1 MTTEMLPFFQPIGTL
16 FLTLPDTDFARYC
29 LELDQLV
36 REYPEILKRIGQDL
50 EKDGLRKKAFRQKDK
65 EWVLSD
71 RALK

>member
-50 EKDGLRKKAFRQKDK
+50 EKDGFETIKIVL
-65 EWVLSD
+65 EWKYPEEL
-71 RALK
+71 